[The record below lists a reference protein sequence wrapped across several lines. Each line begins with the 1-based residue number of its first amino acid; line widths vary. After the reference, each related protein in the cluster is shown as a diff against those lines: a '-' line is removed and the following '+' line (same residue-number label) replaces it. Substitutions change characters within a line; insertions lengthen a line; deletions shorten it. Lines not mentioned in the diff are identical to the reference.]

1 MKFKQQTLAILIHC
15 VCMHGAY
22 AAITSSVTAIEQPS
36 SEKYYQI
43 PANQLGYV
51 LSSFAAQSGIVL
63 SYDSDLLKGLTSKGL
78 TGKYSIQKG
87 FDYLLADQPYRII
100 RQGSTYLLLPK
111 SQATPTYS
119 EKISTDG
126 QHLEPFNQ
134 MTTDVVVLPKIKL
147 NAEQQKA
154 KVNTSHLDREQI
166 NRFRGTGNGDVFSDM
181 AGVQVN
187 SLRNEAGAID
197 IGIRGMQGEG
207 RVPVVI
213 DGSLQSSHT
222 FRGYQ
227 GESDRTYIDMDLI
240 SQIEV
245 EKGASRAKFSV
256 GGIGGIVKMRTL
268 SANDILLPNQ
278 NAGVMLKGSFYNNN
292 KTPHTSDNEKE
303 QMSYLLHNKISSNN
317 FQNGAGTL
325 ALAYRNEMFDLV
337 AAYSKRV
344 VGNYYAGKHG
354 IDYYE
359 KRDIVDVGP
368 GQEVVNTSYQSDS
381 GIIKAGINITD
392 EHRVELNMRRHMQKA
407 GEVMAFYWSRS
418 KVIDPNSA
426 PYGYI
431 DGEYVEPQYIENAY
445 TMPQWSLGSAA
456 INALSGSYTYKPKQN
471 NWVDLELG
479 IWHTNAKYRQHNGM
493 IGMQNS
499 SYGDQ
504 YWGSFQDYR
513 TGLNLEN
520 TSKFENLT
528 LNYGLTY
535 DEQRMKPRNLIDHEI
550 ARDGL
555 RKESSVFLNG
565 DYIFNDFTLS
575 LGSKWHKAK
584 VKDYG
589 DQYRPMT
596 PVAHSDLNAKGY
608 AARQYEG
615 KIDWMSQLNYQIVNG
630 IDVYGKLSN
639 SYRSPSLFESTVSG
653 QTFSYDPDLPIK
665 SENSRLIELGFV
677 GERDDLFS
685 ATDHL
690 KFNINYFRNQTKDFL
705 TQGVQ
710 KKEIENQIT
719 PDFILP
725 YTTSYTFVNYNQ
737 VVLKGL
743 EFDLAYHHP
752 SFFTSF
758 NGTLYQAPKVC
769 PASKEDCNEVG
780 DSWSLISTRLPPRK
794 IFNLTIGKNLLQN
807 KLVLGARARY
817 HSEKKNPKGWLAGTG
832 VSGRAVTEISS
843 ETLVDVFANY
853 QWNPNLALSFNVD
866 NLTNRYNFDPGTVIG
881 MPIPGR
887 TIKAGIEIKF

>member
-22 AAITSSVTAIEQPS
+22 AEITSSVTAIEQPS

-51 LSSFAAQSGIVL
+51 LSSFAAQSGVVL
-63 SYDSDLLKGLTSKGL
+63 SYDSNLLKGLTSKGL

-608 AARQYEG
+608 AARPYEG

-677 GERDDLFS
+677 GKRDGLFS

-743 EFDLAYHHP
+743 EFDLTYHHP

-794 IFNLTIGKNLLQN
+794 IFNLTVGKNLLQN

-853 QWNPNLALSFNVD
+853 QRNPNLALSFNVD

>member
-1 MKFKQQTLAILIHC
+1 MKFKKQTLAILIHC
-15 VCMHGAY
+15 FCISGAH
-22 AAITSSVTAIEQPS
+22 AEITSSVQILDKPAVERT
-36 SEKYYQI
+36 YQI
-43 PANQLGYV
+43 AENQLGYV

-63 SYDSDLLKGLTSKGL
+63 SYDSNHLKGLKSKGI
-78 TGKYSIQKG
+78 TGKYSVQRG
-87 FDYLLADQPYRII
+87 FDYLLADQPYQVIK
-100 RQGSTYLLLPK
+100 QGQTYLLVPK
-111 SQATPTYS
+111 NSSMLSHA
-119 EKISTDG
+119 EKLTSHANT
-126 QHLEPFNQ
+126 HSRLEL
-134 MTTDVVVLPKIKL
+134 DAKAIVVMPEIKV
-147 NAEQQKA
+147 NAEPQKQKA
-154 KVNTSHLDREQI
+154 NTTHLDREQI
-166 NRFRGTGNGDVFSDM
+166 SRFRGTGNGDVFSDI

-207 RVPVVI
+207 RVPVII

-278 NAGVMLKGSFYNNN
+278 NAGVMFKGSFYNNN
-292 KTPHTSDNEKE
+292 RTPQTSDNEKE

-325 ALAYRNEMFDLV
+325 ALAYRNDMFDLV
-337 AAYSKRV
+337 AAYSKRE

-354 IDYYE
+354 IEYYE

-381 GIIKAGINITD
+381 GIIKAGMNITD
-392 EHRVELNMRRHMQKA
+392 EHRVEVNLRRHVQKA

-418 KVIDPNSA
+418 KVIDPNSP

-431 DGEYVEPQYIENAY
+431 DDEYVEPRYIEDAY

-456 INALSGSYTYKPKQN
+456 VNAFSTSYTYKPKHN
-471 NWVDLELG
+471 PLVDLELG
-479 IWHTNAKYRQHNGM
+479 VWHTNAKYRQHNGM
-493 IGMQNS
+493 IGMKNS

-513 TGLNLEN
+513 SGLNLEN
-520 TSKFENLT
+520 TSKFDQVT

-535 DEQRMKPRNLIDHEI
+535 DEQRMKPRNLVDHEI

-565 DYIFNDFTLS
+565 DYLFNDFSLS

-596 PVAHSDLNAKGY
+596 PVAHSDLNNKGY
-608 AARQYEG
+608 AVRDFG
-615 KIDWMSQLNYQIVNG
+615 GNIDWMSQLNYKLWDG
-630 IDVYGKLSN
+630 IDIYGKLSN
-639 SYRSPSLFESTVSG
+639 THRSPSLFESTVSG

-665 SENSRLIELGFV
+665 PENSRLIELGFI
-677 GERDDLFS
+677 GERENMF
-685 ATDHL
+685 AQNDHL
-690 KFNINYFRNQTKDFL
+690 KFNLNYFRNQTKDFL

-710 KKEIENQIT
+710 RKDIPNPIT

-725 YTTSYTFVNYNQ
+725 YTSSYTFVNYNQ
-737 VVLKGL
+737 VVMKGL
-743 EFDLAYHHP
+743 EFELSYNHP
-752 SFFTSF
+752 SFFTSL

-769 PASKEDCNEVG
+769 PASKEECNEVG

-794 IFNLTIGKNLLQN
+794 ILNITVGKNLFEN
-807 KLVLGARARY
+807 KLVVGARAKY
-817 HSEKKNPKGWLAGTG
+817 HSEKTNPKGWLAGTG

-843 ETLVDVFANY
+843 ETLIDLFASY
-853 QWNPNLALSFNVD
+853 KWNPNVALSFNVD

-887 TIKAGIEIKF
+887 TIKAGIEMKF

>member
-22 AAITSSVTAIEQPS
+22 AEITSLVTAIEKPV

-63 SYDSDLLKGLTSKGL
+63 SYDSKLLKGLKSKGI
-78 TGKYSIQKG
+78 TGQYSVQKG
-87 FDYLLADQPYRII
+87 FDYLLAGQPFRILQ
-100 RQGSTYLLLPK
+100 QGSTFVLVAK
-111 SQATPTYS
+111 AQAVPEYS
-119 EKISTDG
+119 DKISVEG
-126 QHLEPFNQ
+126 QRVAPFNQ
-134 MTTDVVVLPKIKL
+134 MTTDVVVLPEIKV

-166 NRFRGTGNGDVFSDM
+166 NRFRGTGNGDVLSDI

-278 NAGVMLKGSFYNNN
+278 NAGVMLKGNFYNNN

-337 AAYSKRV
+337 AAYSKRE

-368 GQEVVNTSYQSDS
+368 GQEVVNTSFQSDS
-381 GIIKAGINITD
+381 GIIKAGVNITD
-392 EHRVELNMRRHMQKA
+392 EHRVEVNMRRHVQKA
-407 GEVMAFYWSRS
+407 GEVMAFYWNRS
-418 KVIDPNSA
+418 KVIDPNS
-426 PYGYI
+426 PPHGYI

-445 TMPQWSLGSAA
+445 SMPQWSLGSAA

-479 IWHTNAKYRQHNGM
+479 IWHTNAKYRQHNGFGG
-493 IGMQNS
+493 ISGS
-499 SYGDQ
+499 HYGDQ
-504 YWGSFQDYR
+504 YWDSFQDYR
-513 TGLNLEN
+513 SGLNLEN
-520 TSKFENLT
+520 TSKFETLT

-550 ARDGL
+550 GRNGL

-596 PVAHSDLNAKGY
+596 PVAHSDVNAKGY
-608 AARQYEG
+608 ASRQYEG

-665 SENSRLIELGFV
+665 AENSRLIELGFI
-677 GERDDLFS
+677 GERDNLFS
-685 ATDHL
+685 PADHL

-725 YTTSYTFVNYNQ
+725 YTTTYTFVNYNQ

-752 SFFTSF
+752 SFFTSL

-807 KLVLGARARY
+807 KLVLGARAKY

-843 ETLVDVFANY
+843 ETLIDLFANY
-853 QWNPNLALSFNVD
+853 QWNPNLALSFNID

>member
-1 MKFKQQTLAILIHC
+1 MKFKKQTLAILIHC
-15 VCMHGAY
+15 FCISGAH
-22 AAITSSVTAIEQPS
+22 AEITSSVRILDKPAVERT
-36 SEKYYQI
+36 YQI
-43 PANQLGYV
+43 AENPLGYV

-63 SYDSDLLKGLTSKGL
+63 SYDSEQLKGLKSKGIS
-78 TGKYSIQKG
+78 GKYSVQHG
-87 FDYLLADQPYRII
+87 FDYLLADQPYQVIK
-100 RQGSTYLLLPK
+100 QGQTYLLVPK
-111 SQATPTYS
+111 NSSMLGHA
-119 EKISTDG
+119 EKLTSHANT
-126 QHLEPFNQ
+126 HSRLEQ
-134 MTTDVVVLPKIKL
+134 DAKAIVVMPEIKV
-147 NAEQQKA
+147 NAEPQKQ
-154 KVNTSHLDREQI
+154 KVNTTHLDREQI
-166 NRFRGTGNGDVFSDM
+166 SRFRGTGNGDVFSDI

-207 RVPVVI
+207 RVPVII

-245 EKGASRAKFSV
+245 EKGASRAKSSV

-292 KTPHTSDNEKE
+292 RTPQTSDNEKE
-303 QMSYLLHNKISSNN
+303 QMSYLLHNKISSHN

-325 ALAYRNEMFDLV
+325 ALAYRNDMFDLV
-337 AAYSKRV
+337 AAYSKRE

-354 IDYYE
+354 IEYYE
-359 KRDIVDVGP
+359 KRDIVDVGL

-381 GIIKAGINITD
+381 GIIKAGMNITD
-392 EHRVELNMRRHMQKA
+392 EHRVEVNLRRHVQKA
-407 GEVMAFYWSRS
+407 GEVMAFYWNRS
-418 KVIDPNSA
+418 KVIDPNSP

-431 DGEYVEPQYIENAY
+431 DDEYVEPKYIEGAY

-456 INALSGSYTYKPKQN
+456 VNAFSTSYTYKPKHN
-471 NWVDLELG
+471 PLVDLELG
-479 IWHTNAKYRQHNGM
+479 VWHTNAKYRQHNGM
-493 IGMQNS
+493 IGMKNS

-513 TGLNLEN
+513 SGLNLEN
-520 TSKFENLT
+520 TSKFDQVT

-535 DEQRMKPRNLIDHEI
+535 DEQRMKPRHLVDHEI

-565 DYIFNDFTLS
+565 DYVFNDFSLS

-584 VKDYG
+584 VEDYG

-596 PVAHSDLNAKGY
+596 PVAHSDLNNKGY
-608 AARQYEG
+608 AVRDFG
-615 KIDWMSQLNYQIVNG
+615 GNIDWMSQLNYKLWDG
-630 IDVYGKLSN
+630 IDLYGKLSN
-639 SYRSPSLFESTVSG
+639 THRSPSLFESTVSG
-653 QTFSYDPDLPIK
+653 QTFSYDPDLPVK
-665 SENSRLIELGFV
+665 PENSRLIELGFI
-677 GERDDLFS
+677 GERDNVFAQD
-685 ATDHL
+685 DHL
-690 KFNINYFRNQTKDFL
+690 KFNLNYFRNQTKDFL

-710 KKEIENQIT
+710 RKDIPNPIT

-725 YTTSYTFVNYNQ
+725 YTSSYTFVNYNQ
-737 VVLKGL
+737 VVMKGL
-743 EFDLAYHHP
+743 EFDLSYNHP
-752 SFFTSF
+752 SFFASL

-769 PASKEDCNEVG
+769 PANKSECNEVG

-794 IFNLTIGKNLLQN
+794 ILNITVGKNLFEN
-807 KLVLGARARY
+807 KLVVGARAKY
-817 HSEKKNPKGWLAGTG
+817 HSEKTNPKGWLAGTG

-843 ETLVDVFANY
+843 ETLIDLFASY
-853 QWNPNLALSFNVD
+853 KWSPNVALSFNVD

-887 TIKAGIEIKF
+887 TIKAGIEMKF

>member
-15 VCMHGAY
+15 VCIHGAY
-22 AAITSSVTAIEQPS
+22 AEITSSVTALEKPT

-63 SYDSDLLKGLTSKGL
+63 SYDSKLLKGLQSKGI
-78 TGKYSIQKG
+78 TGQYSIQKG

-100 RQGSTYLLLPK
+100 RQGSTYLLLPQA
-111 SQATPTYS
+111 QATPTYS
-119 EKISTDG
+119 EKINTNS
-126 QHLEPFNQ
+126 QRVESFNQ
-134 MTTDVVVLPKIKL
+134 MATDVVVLPEIKV
-147 NAEQQKA
+147 NAEPQKA
-154 KVNTSHLDREQI
+154 KVNTSHLNREQI
-166 NRFRGTGNGDVFSDM
+166 NRFRGTGNGDVFSDI

-245 EKGASRAKFSV
+245 EKGASRAKFNV

-268 SANDILLPNQ
+268 SVNDILLPNQ

-292 KTPHTSDNEKE
+292 KTPNTSDNEKE

-337 AAYSKRV
+337 VAYSKRE

-381 GIIKAGINITD
+381 GIIKAGVNLSD
-392 EHRVELNMRRHMQKA
+392 EHRVEVNMRRHIQKA

-418 KVIDPNSA
+418 KVIDPNSP

-431 DGEYVEPQYIENAY
+431 DGDYVEPQYIENAY

-493 IGMQNS
+493 IGMKNS

-520 TSKFENLT
+520 TSKVEDLT

-535 DEQRMKPRNLIDHEI
+535 DEQRMKPQNLIDHEI

-639 SYRSPSLFESTVSG
+639 TYRSPSLFESTVSG

-677 GERDDLFS
+677 GERDNLFS
-685 ATDHL
+685 AADHL
-690 KFNINYFRNQTKDFL
+690 KFNLNYFRNQTKDFL

-710 KKEIENQIT
+710 KKDIENQIT

-752 SFFTSF
+752 SFFTSL

-794 IFNLTIGKNLLQN
+794 ILNLTVGKNLLDN

-843 ETLVDVFANY
+843 ETLIDVFASY